1 MIYLD
6 GENHMEVPIYGSNS
20 WNALIQKVIKAAEE
34 AEELEA
40 LALAIPMPAEA
51 DVDEPTD
58 YTPHA
63 SGVVAVTSAAATD
76 LDDTAA
82 ALDTLV
88 GEVRDIENKL
98 NNLLA
103 KLRTA
108 KILA

>member
-1 MIYLD
+1 
-6 GENHMEVPIYGSNS
+6 
-20 WNALIQKVIKAAEE
+20 
-34 AEELEA
+34 
-40 LALAIPMPAEA
+40 
-51 DVDEPTD
+51 
-58 YTPHA
+58 
-63 SGVVAVTSAAATD
+63 VAVTSAAATD